1 MSVTE
6 SALVGIYLRR
16 LDAALAGLPADRR
29 REIIEGVAQHI
40 TDARLQLGPG
50 LQDGDEAIRVILG
63 QLGDPEMIAAE
74 AWETGP
80 GSAATAGRPPP
91 VRYAVWLM
99 YGGAA
104 LSLAAAIA
112 DIATKNEL
120 RDVIARTPIAKDL
133 IGTATHATFTQ
144 AAAVNLTAIVVWLLI
159 ARWSAKGSTTAR
171 TLACVLFG
179 LRTVAALI
187 GPGELSALS
196 PWPAAVRVLTVLGWL
211 AGLGAIVLLWQRSS
225 TAFIKARFPH

>member
-1 MSVTE
+1 MGVTE
-6 SALVGIYLRR
+6 STLAGIYLRR
-16 LDAALAGLPADRR
+16 LDAALTGLPADRR

-40 TDARLQLGPG
+40 TDARLELGADRHG
-50 LQDGDEAIRVILG
+50 SDEAILAILG
-63 QLGDPEMIAAE
+63 QLGDPEVIAAE
-74 AWETGP
+74 AREAEP
-80 GSAATAGRPPP
+80 GSAPTAGPPVP
-91 VRYAVWLM
+91 VRYAVRLM

-112 DIATKNEL
+112 DIATKDDL
-120 RDVIARTPIAKDL
+120 RDVIARTPMARNL
-133 IGTATHATFTQ
+133 IGTATHATLTQ
-144 AAAVNLTAIVVWLLI
+144 AAVVNLIAIVGWLLI

-171 TLACVLFG
+171 TLACVLFA

-211 AGLGAIVLLWQRSS
+211 AGLGVIVLLWQRSS
-225 TAFIKARFPH
+225 TAYVKAR